1 MLIREV
7 LPMLMRCVVLVGCLL
22 CILQLEPPALS
33 STLRAASLSAG
44 GAQDMNFTLEGKI
57 TEKSEGKL
65 TVTSGENML
74 FHVLYNDKT
83 EIRKKDGS
91 VGTAQDLHTGLR
103 ISVAGDLAESGEIT
117 AKKIDIEDDGA
128 EKK

>member
-1 MLIREV
+1 
-7 LPMLMRCVVLVGCLL
+7 MLMRCVVLVGCLL

>member
-1 MLIREV
+1 
-7 LPMLMRCVVLVGCLL
+7 MLMRCVVLIGCLL
-22 CILQLEPPALS
+22 CTLQMAPPALS
-33 STLRAASLSAG
+33 STLRAASLSAR

-74 FHVLYNDKT
+74 FHILYNDKT